1 MKTSLFA
8 AILLITSIA
17 HAEIKNIDVTI
28 FGMD

>member
-1 MKTSLFA
+1 MKINVLFA
-8 AILLITSIA
+8 ILMMAAAA